1 MLEPG
6 VSPLLDST
14 SDSPASSLLVTRL
27 SGLRDRLL
35 HITARNRSIL
45 LGTLTPRSSFD
56 MATLGAS
63 TCTDSV
69 RRLLRGTSVAVSRD
83 SRSDDAALRRRRDL
97 ATLARTLKQNRDET
111 GLRTGNIGFPF
122 LVGAL
127 DESIWIRAPVVL
139 LPIKLVRKDTGRD
152 SGWHAEVRDG
162 TRPTANRA
170 LLAAVEK
177 VRGVRLGEAFTEEL
191 EALLEEH
198 AAASSEDWDWNA
210 LLSAVEMLLAQHG
223 LPVPLAEDRTPRPL
237 PSLTKADRDRRRD
250 EKLHL
255 EPFVVLGDFPQT
267 NEPIHADYKELL
279 DAAHSGGKDVS
290 LLARLMDA
298 EEGVEPLPADPEP
311 PLLDS
316 IPDRE
321 LGTVMASNGSQD
333 DVLLAARHQRLTVVR
348 GPPGTGK
355 SQVIANLVTD
365 ALRHGEKVM
374 VVCQKRAA
382 LDVVFER
389 LQVSGLGDSALL
401 VHDPQADRKETFAR
415 IARLLEQGEV
425 LEDEDVMAMC
435 DEVDGLVDDCNRLAA
450 LFGEDHHGRTRFDV
464 YSHADASYVPVLSGR
479 PLIRSASWNDV
490 VATKN
495 AIESMGED
503 VRELLLDHA
512 WSGRRDLGT
521 TTPPSR
527 DDVERR
533 LQALARAID
542 APYLMAERAELE
554 RLAEAFGT
562 WNAHRND
569 MMRVFNGAYKEAR
582 RTVQDFL
589 ATEEAPLDEAP
600 RWATE
605 VRQGLRVLDAAEAMT
620 DVCSP
625 TMLRNVTHAPFDVA
639 QTRVEAWLAGLDDWN
654 RLVQLDR
661 DLAALPSAVRRLLL
675 MAMDRLREA
684 TDVSWAL
691 EQEALHAWIAELE
704 ETVPELRGDPYREY
718 DRKRRRLA
726 TLLPE
731 RQDAMA
737 GAIRVEL
744 EGLAKTP
751 VLPPGEHH
759 PNRRAE
765 TDWNQ
770 VQAKLAR
777 KRNIPTLRAI
787 VQEDKHAHVLARA
800 ARCWLMSPEAVSAV
814 HPLLPGL
821 FDLVVFDEAS
831 QLAVERALPAVY
843 RAKRV
848 VVAGDEKQLPPF
860 QLFQGGLEDED
871 EDLETDSL
879 LALSQAAFGSRML
892 QWHYRSEYQELVEFS
907 NHAYYGGGLK
917 VVPSPDAGVR
927 PIGYHRIDGA
937 FVDGH
942 NPIEAEAVVDLMA
955 LLLARPK
962 PPTVGVV
969 TFNKAQRDRIEQ
981 IVDERAETDESFR
994 ALWVAALSRER
1005 LDDRPFIKN
1014 IENVQG
1020 DERDIIVFSTTYGP
1034 GADGKVRT
1042 NFGVFN
1048 QRGGEN
1054 RLNVAVTRAR
1064 KEIHVVTSIDPEQ
1077 LKVENAAHDG
1087 PRHLKAYLQY
1097 ARAVARGDH
1106 ESASRVLSEVGDGA
1120 QRAAQGKST
1129 PLHDALVEGLANLGY
1144 LAQSLVGYSGY
1155 RIDVAV
1161 AHPDDPERFV
1171 VAVELDGPAFRGAHG
1186 ARERDVARPAF
1197 LQSRGWRVE
1206 RVWSR
1211 DWFRDQEKQ
1220 LNRVAAAVEIA
1231 FANQPGNAVAPAP
1244 HP

>member
-1 MLEPG
+1 MHDSG
-6 VSPLLDST
+6 VSPLVDPT
-14 SDSPASSLLVTRL
+14 DANPGSSLLATRL
-27 SGLRDRLL
+27 TNLRDRLL

-45 LGTLTPRSSFD
+45 LGTLTARSSFD
-56 MATLGAS
+56 LATIGAAP
-63 TCTDSV
+63 CTDAV
-69 RRLLRGTSVAVSRD
+69 RRLLRGNSVAISRD

-111 GLRTGNIGFPF
+111 GLRTGNVGFPF

-127 DESIWIRAPVVL
+127 DDSTWIRAPVVL
-139 LPIKLVRKDTGRD
+139 LPIKLVRKDSGRD

-170 LLAAVEK
+170 LMAAVEK
-177 VRGVRLGEAFTEEL
+177 IRGVRLAEAFTEEL

-198 AAASSEDWDWNA
+198 ASAPVDEWDWNV
-210 LLSAVEMLLAQHG
+210 LLGAIETLMAQHG

-237 PSLTKADRDRRRD
+237 PSLTKADRERRRD
-250 EKLHL
+250 EALHL

-267 NEPIHADYKELL
+267 NEPIHADYAGLL
-279 DAAHSGGKDVS
+279 AAAEGGGADVS
-290 LLARLMDA
+290 LLGRLLDA
-298 EEGVEPLPADPEP
+298 EESVMPLPADSAP
-311 PLLDS
+311 PALDS

-321 LGTVMASNGSQD
+321 LGTVLASNGSQD

-365 ALRHGEKVM
+365 ALRHGEKVL
-374 VVCQKRAA
+374 VACQKRAA

-389 LQVSGLGDSALL
+389 LQKSGLGESALL
-401 VHDPQADRKETFAR
+401 VHDPQADRKDTFAR
-415 IARLLEQGEV
+415 IARLLEAGEIPH
-425 LEDEDVMAMC
+425 DGDVMSLC

-450 LFGEDHHGRTRFDV
+450 LFGEDHHGRSRFQI
-464 YSHADASYVPVLSGR
+464 YSHASPGYVPVLGDRERVQSSTWSE
-479 PLIRSASWNDV
+479 IQ
-490 VATKN
+490 ATQT
-495 AIESMGED
+495 AIQSMGDD
-503 VRELLLDHA
+503 VRELALDHA
-512 WSGRRDLGT
+512 WSGRRDLGI

-527 DDVERR
+527 EDVEKR
-533 LQALARAID
+533 LDVLARAID
-542 APYLMAERAELE
+542 APYLMAEREELE
-554 RLAEAFGT
+554 RLADAFGT

-569 MMRVFNGAYKEAR
+569 MLRAFNSNYKEAR
-582 RTVQDFL
+582 RAILDFL
-589 ATEEAPLDEAP
+589 ATENATLDAAP

-605 VRQGLRVLDAAEAMT
+605 VRQGIRVLDAAEALT

-625 TMLRNVTHAPFDVA
+625 TMLRSVTHVQFEVA
-639 QTRVEAWLAGLDDWN
+639 QTRVEAWKAGLEDWN
-654 RLVQLDR
+654 RLVQVDR
-661 DLAALPSAVRRLLL
+661 DLAALSSPVRRLLL
-675 MAMDRLREA
+675 LAMDRLREA
-684 TDVSWAL
+684 RDIPWAL
-691 EQEALHAWIAELE
+691 EQEALHAWINELE
-704 ETVPELRGDPYREY
+704 ATVPELRGDPFREY

-737 GAIRVEL
+737 TAIRAEL
-744 EGLAKTP
+744 QGLAKTP
-751 VLPPGEHH
+751 VLPPGDHH

-770 VQAKLAR
+770 VQAKLGR

-814 HPLLPGL
+814 HPLQAGL

-831 QLAVERALPAVY
+831 QLAVERALPAIY

-879 LALSQAAFGSRML
+879 LALGQAAFGSRML

-917 VVPSPDAGVR
+917 VVPSPEASVR
-927 PIGYHRIDGA
+927 PIGYHRIEGA

-942 NPIEAEAVVDLMA
+942 NAIEADAVLDLLG
-955 LLLARPK
+955 LLLSRPQ

-969 TFNKAQRDRIEQ
+969 TFNKAQRDHIEEM
-981 IVDERAETDESFR
+981 IDARCESDEAFR
-994 ALWVAALSRER
+994 TLWTTATNRDR

-1034 GADGKVRT
+1034 GADGKLRT

-1064 KEIHVVTSIDPEQ
+1064 QEIHVVTSIDPEQ
-1077 LKVENAAHDG
+1077 LKVDTAAHDG

-1106 ESASRVLSEVGDGA
+1106 ESASRVLSDVGDGA
-1120 QRAAQGKST
+1120 LRASQGIIT
-1129 PLHDALVEGLANLGY
+1129 PLHEAIVEGLADIGY
-1144 LAQSLVGYSGY
+1144 PSKALVGYSGY

-1161 AHPDDPERFV
+1161 AHPDDPERFL
-1171 VAVELDGPAFRGAHG
+1171 VAVELDGPAFRGANG

-1197 LQSRGWRVE
+1197 LKSRGWRVE

-1211 DWFRDQEKQ
+1211 DWFREQEKQ

-1231 FANQPGNAVAPAP
+1231 NAEHAP
-1244 HP
+1244 HRDVPQPIP